1 MCNAFLCLSLSPFV
15 FLCLEAI
22 PNFFLCRVTLSSQR
36 VVTWLSD
43 VLIVNVMSK
52 DKLMA
57 PKR

>member
-1 MCNAFLCLSLSPFV
+1 MCNAFLCLSLSLFV
-15 FLCLEAI
+15 FYCLEVVT
-22 PNFFLCRVTLSSQR
+22 NFFLTRVTLSSQR